1 MTYIPTLVQLI
12 YEAPMVPV
20 TESTPPPSVVSEESS
35 ESTSKTYTQTEFD
48 THLANAR
55 KKYQA
60 ETRTA
65 VDELN
70 ALRAKATLSAKE
82 RQELD
87 TRITDLNT
95 KLLTKE
101 ELADQEKSKLEKV
114 HEQQV
119 TTLTGERDSW
129 QQKVTASTITRNITD
144 AAVESDAFSPQQ
156 IVAVIGPNTRLDE
169 VKDADGN
176 STGEFEVKVKF
187 NDTDKE
193 GKPVVLDLDVSAA
206 VKRMKE
212 MATYINLFKN
222 NGTGGLG
229 TPNRAGGNEP
239 DLAEIAK
246 DPEKWRK
253 FREGNIQ

>member
-1 MTYIPTLVQLI
+1 MYIPTLVQLV
-12 YEAPMVPV
+12 YEAPVASPPVVPEV
-20 TESTPPPSVVSEESS
+20 PSEPAS
-35 ESTSKTYTQTEFD
+35 ESTKTYTQIEFD

-101 ELADQEKSKLEKV
+101 ELADQEKTKRERV
-114 HEQQV
+114 HEEQV

-129 QQKVTASTITRNITD
+129 HQQFTTSTITRNITD

-156 IVAVIGPNTRLDE
+156 IVAIIGPTTRLDE
-169 VKDADGN
+169 VKDADGIP
-176 STGEFEVKVKF
+176 TGKFEVKVKF

-193 GKPVVLDLDVSAA
+193 GKPVVLDLDVAAA

-212 MATYINLFKN
+212 MDTYLNLFKN

-229 TPNRAGGNEP
+229 TSNRTGGNEP
-239 DLAEIAK
+239 DLSEIAK

-253 FREGNIQ
+253 FREGNLK